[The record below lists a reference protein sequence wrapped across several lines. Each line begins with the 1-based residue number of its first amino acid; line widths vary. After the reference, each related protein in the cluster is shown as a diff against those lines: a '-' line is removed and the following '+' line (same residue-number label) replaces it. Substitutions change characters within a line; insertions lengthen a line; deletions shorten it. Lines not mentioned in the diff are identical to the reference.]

1 VQKKMDFF
9 HSVTCLTTFW
19 TDVGLG
25 ELDPDVPVQF
35 VGLHVTLRPE
45 GFRTQVA
52 RKRFGS

>member
-1 VQKKMDFF
+1 MEFF
-9 HSVTCLTTFW
+9 TVTCLTTFW

-25 ELDPDVPVQF
+25 ELDPDVPVQL

-52 RKRFGS
+52 RKRFRS

>member
-1 VQKKMDFF
+1 MAQKKLIF
-9 HSVTCLTTFW
+9 STVTCLTTFW

-25 ELDPDVPVQF
+25 ELDPDVPVEL

-45 GFRTQVA
+45 GFRTEVA